1 MWDSASSL
9 ADWSAVQLVSFSGGR
24 DISPEQVTKRIPLLP
39 SSTIRPGPLQAIS
52 LSRADP
58 SMMSMEMEH
67 VAFQE
72 CCLPWAAVLTH
83 SKPTGMPDSV

>member
-1 MWDSASSL
+1 VEVATFL
-9 ADWSAVQLVSFSGGR
+9 
-24 DISPEQVTKRIPLLP
+24 
-39 SSTIRPGPLQAIS
+39 
-52 LSRADP
+52 LSRSQKEFPFFLVVPSAQDLSRLSHYLELDP